1 MKAAYIGIGSN
12 LGDKRRH
19 CAEAVERIGQIPD
32 CQLNGS
38 SDWYST
44 KPVGVEGQD
53 WYVNGV
59 VSLSVGISAR
69 QLLNRLQA
77 IEAGMGRVR
86 KERWEP
92 RIIDL
97 DILTFGREIIHEEDL
112 EVPHPLMHL
121 RKFVLLPL
129 SHLAPD
135 LIHPV
140 LGVTMVD
147 LLRRLPDDGQ
157 MVVPLKGN

>member
-1 MKAAYIGIGSN
+1 MEAAYIGIGSN
-12 LGDKRRH
+12 LGDKQRC
-19 CAEAVERIGQIPD
+19 CAEAVERIGQIPG
-32 CQLNGS
+32 CQLTGS

-44 KPVGVEGQD
+44 KPVGVEGQE

-59 VSLSVGISAR
+59 VSLAVGISAR
-69 QLLNRLQA
+69 QLLNQLQA
-77 IEAGMGRVR
+77 IEGGMGRVR

-97 DILTFGREIIHEEDL
+97 DILAFGQEIIHEEDF

-121 RKFVLLPL
+121 RKFVLLPM
-129 SHLAPD
+129 SQLAPE

-140 LGVTMVD
+140 LGVTVVE
-147 LLRRLPDDGQ
+147 LLQQLPDDDQ
-157 MVVPLKGN
+157 MVVPLKEN

>member
-19 CAEAVERIGQIPD
+19 CTEAVERIGQIPD

-59 VSLSVGISAR
+59 VSLAAGISAR
-69 QLLNRLQA
+69 QLLNQLQA
-77 IEAGMGRVR
+77 IEGRMGRIR

-97 DILTFGREIIHEEDL
+97 DILAFGEEIIQE
-112 EVPHPLMHL
+112 
-121 RKFVLLPL
+121 
-129 SHLAPD
+129 
-135 LIHPV
+135 
-140 LGVTMVD
+140 
-147 LLRRLPDDGQ
+147 
-157 MVVPLKGN
+157 